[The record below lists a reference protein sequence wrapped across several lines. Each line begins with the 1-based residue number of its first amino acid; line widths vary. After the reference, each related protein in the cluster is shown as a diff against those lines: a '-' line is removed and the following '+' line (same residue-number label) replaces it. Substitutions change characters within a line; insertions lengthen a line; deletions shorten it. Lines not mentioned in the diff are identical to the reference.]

1 MTGMEATPREL
12 ILYETEHGRC
22 PFVDWL
28 DSLRDIRAR
37 ARIKKRLDRVEL
49 GNLGDVRSVGEGVSE
64 LKVDYG
70 PGYRVY
76 FAESG
81 STLILLLCGGD
92 KSTQRQDILKA
103 QQYWTDF
110 QRRQDAS
117 F

>member
-1 MTGMEATPREL
+1 MEATPREL

-64 LKVDYG
+64 
-70 PGYRVY
+70 
-76 FAESG
+76 
-81 STLILLLCGGD
+81 ILDRFPMEARCQLLGVI
-92 KSTQRQDILKA
+92 TP
-103 QQYWTDF
+103 T
-110 QRRQDAS
+110 
-117 F
+117 